1 MERIKVLG
9 FRQEIT
15 GMLLSL
21 RAKMTTGNLLGTLPC
36 TDDFERNREKMFN
49 KTQILFIALLSF
61 MGISAQELTI
71 PQLSQYIAD
80 NPFLMSPTYAGIGDH
95 IKVRLNGLTQ
105 WVGIEDA
112 PDTQTLAADARIGN
126 RSGIGVVMFNDSNG
140 ETKQRGARVS
150 FAHHL
155 TLDRYDDEFIS
166 FGLSYNFNQ
175 FRIDDQNLPDLLLDP
190 SYSGD
195 RATTNHNFDLGA
207 LYRKGNFYVSLNASN
222 ILDKDLS
229 QFDRELEPS
238 KLRNYYLY
246 SGYSFMKNKKSKLE
260 FEPSVF
266 FQWFESD
273 NRSVTDLNAKFRFHD
288 FEDYYYVG
296 LTYRFLNDQLGS
308 PLYIAPI
315 AGMKKSNF
323 YFGYSYQVITNE
335 ILGYSS
341 GTHVV
346 TVGTDLFQGISNCR
360 CTY

>member
-1 MERIKVLG
+1 
-9 FRQEIT
+9 
-15 GMLLSL
+15 MLKNT
-21 RAKMTTGNLLGTLPC
+21 R
-36 TDDFERNREKMFN
+36 
-49 KTQILFIALLSF
+49 ILFFSLLLAASAN
-61 MGISAQELTI
+61 AQELTI

-80 NPFLMSPTYAGIGDH
+80 NPFLMSPTYAGVGDH

-126 RSGIGVVMFNDSNG
+126 RSGIGMLLYNDSNG
-140 ETKQRGARVS
+140 ETKQRGSRVS

-155 TLDRYDDEFIS
+155 TLDRYEDEFLS
-166 FGLSYNFNQ
+166 FGISYNFNQ
-175 FRIDDQNLPDLLLDP
+175 FRIDIENFRNNNDP
-190 SYSGD
+190 TVTDD
-195 RATTNHNFDLGA
+195 RATTNHNFDLGV
-207 LYRKGNFYVSLNASN
+207 LYRYDKFYFSANASN
-222 ILDKDLS
+222 ILNKDLS
-229 QFDRELEPS
+229 VFNPVFEPNT
-238 KLRNYYLY
+238 LRNYYVY
-246 SGYSFMKNKKSKLE
+246 SGYRFMKKNSSIE

-273 NRSVTDLNAKFRFHD
+273 GRSVTDLNGKFRFHD
-288 FEDYYYVG
+288 FEDYYYLG
-296 LTYRFLNDQLGS
+296 LTYRFLNDQIGT

-335 ILGYSS
+335 ILGYST

-346 TVGTDLFQGISNCR
+346 TVGMDLFQGISNCR

>member
-1 MERIKVLG
+1 MFKKAQIFLLAL
-9 FRQEIT
+9 FAYT
-15 GMLLSL
+15 G
-21 RAKMTTGNLLGTLPC
+21 AN
-36 TDDFERNREKMFN
+36 
-49 KTQILFIALLSF
+49 
-61 MGISAQELTI
+61 AQELTI

-126 RSGIGVVMFNDSNG
+126 RSGLGMLLYNDSNG

-155 TLDRYDDEFIS
+155 TLNRYEDEFLS
-166 FGLSYNFNQ
+166 FGISYNFNQ
-175 FRIDDQNLPDLLLDP
+175 FRIDIENFRDNNDP
-190 SYSGD
+190 NVTDD

-207 LYRKGNFYVSLNASN
+207 LYRYGKFYFSANASN
-222 ILDKDLS
+222 ILNKDLS
-229 QFDRELEPS
+229 TFNPVFEPNT
-238 KLRNYYLY
+238 LRNYYLY
-246 SGYSFMKNKKSKLE
+246 TGYSFMKKRNSKLE
-260 FEPSVF
+260 LEPSVF

-273 NRSVTDLNAKFRFHD
+273 GRSVTDLNAKFRFHD

-296 LTYRFLNDQLGS
+296 LTYRFLNDQLGE

-315 AGMKKSNF
+315 AGLKKSNF

-335 ILGYSS
+335 ILGYST

-346 TVGTDLFQGISNCR
+346 TVGMDLFQGISNCR